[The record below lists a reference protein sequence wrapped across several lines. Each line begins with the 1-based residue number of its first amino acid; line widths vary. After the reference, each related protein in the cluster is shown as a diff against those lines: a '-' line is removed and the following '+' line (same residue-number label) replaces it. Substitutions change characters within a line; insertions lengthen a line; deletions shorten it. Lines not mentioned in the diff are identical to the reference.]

1 MTDTHIEVLPRSVS
15 KALRGIVFILSAQIN
30 QNLADYFLY
39 VITIVCAILFPI

>member
-30 QNLADYFLY
+30 QNLTF
-39 VITIVCAILFPI
+39 

>member
-30 QNLADYFLY
+30 LL
-39 VITIVCAILFPI
+39 LFVKPF